1 MVGIGR
7 GVRLAL
13 ARLERDAAL
22 DAKAVEMAFQRL
34 TQIAD
39 TWHEIELSALVRENS
54 VAPALPGSMR

>member
-1 MVGIGR
+1 VECAS
-7 GVRLAL
+7 AL

-22 DAKAVEMAFQRL
+22 DAKSADLAFRRL

-39 TWHEIELSALVRENS
+39 TWHEIEPSALVPENS